1 LAPAVAVVFANR
13 VVACSEAARVE
24 GVECGLRRRQA
35 ESRCPGI
42 VMVADDPGRD
52 VRAFEPVVAA
62 VEAFTPG
69 VEIVRPGVCAFVTRG
84 PSRYFGG
91 DASLAA
97 KVARAVDGVLAGM
110 ASGAPR
116 CRVGVADGRLA
127 AELAALSSRG
137 EPVVVA
143 RGGSRAFL
151 ADFSVAAATAGDAD
165 RADLLVRLGIRTL
178 GDLAAL
184 PLPAVLARFGTEGA
198 TSCRRARGL
207 DELPLAARTPPP
219 DLAVTAELDP
229 PVDRLETVAF
239 LARSLAEELHL
250 ALATRGLA
258 ATRVLVEAETE
269 HGEWL
274 ARRWRHDG
282 GLTPAA
288 LAERVR
294 WQIEGWLA
302 GRPGPAPPAD
312 DGRPDVGASRSP
324 GDRHAPKTGDTG
336 PGRTDI
342 GASGARTDPSAPK
355 TGAVGPIGANG
366 APGDPSATKTG
377 VTRPGRRTDIGASG
391 APGDPSAPKT
401 GVTAPGRHPDIGANG
416 APGDPHAPKTGVT
429 GPGRTD
435 IGASGA
441 RGDTSAPKAGADRPT
456 GGLVLLRLTPD
467 EVGPDDGRQL
477 GFWGGD
483 RAAAERVARAL
494 ARVQGVL
501 GPESVMTAILTGG
514 RGPYEQARLL
524 PWGDA
529 LPDASGTYPFAEGAA
544 AAPPWPG
551 RIPPPAP
558 ATVHPV
564 PRPAEVFDAA
574 GGAVT
579 VTGRATVSA
588 PPARL
593 AVAGQPPA
601 DVVAWAGPWPVDER
615 WWDPAAHRRRAR
627 SQVVTADGAAY
638 LLVVERGRWAVEA
651 AYD

>member
-1 LAPAVAVVFANR
+1 MAVVAANR
-13 VVACSEAARVE
+13 VVACSEGARVE

-42 VMVADDPGRD
+42 VVVADDPARD
-52 VRAFEPVVAA
+52 ARAFEPVVAA

-69 VEIVRPGVCAFVTRG
+69 VEIVRPGACAFATRG

-91 DASLAA
+91 DAALAA
-97 KVARAVDGVLAGM
+97 KVAEAVDAVLAGM
-110 ASGAPR
+110 AAGAPR

-151 ADFSVAAATAGDAD
+151 ADFSVAAATGGDLD
-165 RADLLVRLGIRTL
+165 RADLLVRLGIRTV

-184 PLPAVLARFGTEGA
+184 PMPAVLARFGTEGA
-198 TSCRRARGL
+198 VSCRRARGL
-207 DELPLAARTPPP
+207 DERPLAARTPPP
-219 DLAVTAELDP
+219 DLAVSAELDP
-229 PVDRLETVAF
+229 PADRLETVAF
-239 LARSLAEELHL
+239 LARSLAEQLHL

-294 WQIEGWLA
+294 WQIDGWLA
-302 GRPGPAPPAD
+302 GRPGSG
-312 DGRPDVGASRSP
+312 DGGRDEGGRTNVGRASRSP
-324 GDRHAPKTGDTG
+324 GH
-336 PGRTDI
+336 
-342 GASGARTDPSAPK
+342 SS
-355 TGAVGPIGANG
+355 
-366 APGDPSATKTG
+366 
-377 VTRPGRRTDIGASG
+377 
-391 APGDPSAPKT
+391 
-401 GVTAPGRHPDIGANG
+401 
-416 APGDPHAPKTGVT
+416 
-429 GPGRTD
+429 
-435 IGASGA
+435 
-441 RGDTSAPKAGADRPT
+441 RPT

-501 GPESVMTAILTGG
+501 GPESVVTATLVGG
-514 RGPYEQARLL
+514 RGPIEQADLV

-529 LPDASGTYPFAEGAA
+529 RSPEPAGTPFAEGAA
-544 AAPPWPG
+544 AVAPWPG

-564 PRPAEVFDAA
+564 PRPAEVFDGA
-574 GGAVT
+574 GRPVT
-579 VTGRATVSA
+579 VDGRAAVSA

-593 AVAGQPPA
+593 TVAGRPSA
-601 DVVAWAGPWPVDER
+601 EVVAWAGPWPVDER

-627 SQVVTADGAAY
+627 SQVVTADGTAY
-638 LLVVERGRWAVEA
+638 LLVVEAGHWAVEA
-651 AYD
+651 TYD

>member
-1 LAPAVAVVFANR
+1 MGASGHLATGDRLRLGAAKVAVVFANR
-13 VVACSEAARVE
+13 VVACSEAARAE
-24 GVECGLRRRQA
+24 GVERGLRRRQA
-35 ESRCPGI
+35 ESRCPQ
-42 VMVADDPGRD
+42 VVVVADDPGRD
-52 VRAFEPVVAA
+52 ARAFEPVVAA

-69 VEIVRPGVCAFVTRG
+69 VEIVRPGVCAFATRG

-97 KVARAVDGVLAGM
+97 KVAAAVDGVLAGI
-110 ASGAPR
+110 AAGAPR

-127 AELAALSSRG
+127 AELAALSSTSSG
-137 EPVVVA
+137 GPVVVP

-151 ADFSVAAATAGDAD
+151 AGFPVAAATTGDTD
-165 RADLLVRLGIRTL
+165 RADLLVRLGIRTV

-198 TSCRRARGL
+198 GACRRARGL
-207 DELPLAARTPPP
+207 DERPVAARTPPP
-219 DLAVTAELDP
+219 DLAVTAAIDP
-229 PVDRLETVAF
+229 PADRLETVAF
-239 LARSLAEELHL
+239 LARSLAEQLHL

-294 WQIEGWLA
+294 WQVDGWLA
-302 GRPGPAPPAD
+302 GRGAAAD
-312 DGRPDVGASRSP
+312 V
-324 GDRHAPKTGDTG
+324 
-336 PGRTDI
+336 
-342 GASGARTDPSAPK
+342 
-355 TGAVGPIGANG
+355 
-366 APGDPSATKTG
+366 
-377 VTRPGRRTDIGASG
+377 
-391 APGDPSAPKT
+391 
-401 GVTAPGRHPDIGANG
+401 
-416 APGDPHAPKTGVT
+416 
-429 GPGRTD
+429 
-435 IGASGA
+435 
-441 RGDTSAPKAGADRPT
+441 PT

-483 RAAAERVARAL
+483 RAAAERAARAL

-501 GPESVMTAILTGG
+501 GPESVVTATLAGG
-514 RGPYEQARLL
+514 RGPWEQARLV

-529 LPDASGTYPFAEGAA
+529 PSPPPNPQFAEGTAVV
-544 AAPPWPG
+544 PPWPG

-564 PRPAEVFDAA
+564 PPPVEVLDGA
-574 GGAVT
+574 GRVVA

-588 PPARL
+588 PPARV
-593 AVAGQPPA
+593 AVAGRPPA

-627 SQVVTADGAAY
+627 TQVVTADGAAY
-638 LLVVERGRWAVEA
+638 LLVVEGGRWAVEA
-651 AYD
+651 TYD

>member
-1 LAPAVAVVFANR
+1 MAERLLVVHCPDWPVVASGQLATGDGLQGQDPADRHRLAPGPPGPLGPAAASGQLATGDGLQGQDPANRHRLAPGAPGAAGPAVAVLVANR
-13 VVACSEAARVE
+13 VVVCSEAARAE
-24 GVECGLRRRQA
+24 GVERGLRRRQA
-35 ESRCPGI
+35 ESLCPGI
-42 VMVADDPGRD
+42 VVVADDPGRD
-52 VRAFEPVVAA
+52 ARAFESVVAA

-69 VEIVRPGVCAFVTRG
+69 VEIVRPGVCAVTTRG

-91 DASLAA
+91 DASLAG
-97 KVARAVDGVLAGM
+97 KVAEAVDGVLAGM
-110 ASGAPR
+110 AAGAPR

-127 AELAALSSRG
+127 AELAALSSTG
-137 EPVVVA
+137 EPVVVP

-151 ADFSVAAATAGDAD
+151 ARFPVAAATGGDAD
-165 RADLLVRLGIRTL
+165 RTDLLVRLGIGTV

-198 TSCRRARGL
+198 VSCRRARGL
-207 DELPLAARTPPP
+207 DERPLAARTPPP
-219 DLAVTAELDP
+219 DLAVSAELDP
-229 PVDRLETVAF
+229 PADRLETVAF
-239 LARSLAEELHL
+239 LAKSLAEQLHR
-250 ALATRGLA
+250 ALATRGLS

-294 WQIEGWLA
+294 WQVDGWLA
-302 GRPGPAPPAD
+302 GR
-312 DGRPDVGASRSP
+312 
-324 GDRHAPKTGDTG
+324 
-336 PGRTDI
+336 
-342 GASGARTDPSAPK
+342 
-355 TGAVGPIGANG
+355 G
-366 APGDPSATKTG
+366 APGG
-377 VTRPGRRTDIGASG
+377 VA
-391 APGDPSAPKT
+391 
-401 GVTAPGRHPDIGANG
+401 
-416 APGDPHAPKTGVT
+416 
-429 GPGRTD
+429 
-435 IGASGA
+435 
-441 RGDTSAPKAGADRPT
+441 T

-483 RAAAERVARAL
+483 RAAAERAAKAL

-501 GPESVMTAILTGG
+501 GPESVVTATLAGG
-514 RGPYEQARLL
+514 RGPFEQARLV

-529 LPDASGTYPFAEGAA
+529 HPPPPNPQFAEGTAA
-544 AAPPWPG
+544 VPPWPG

-564 PRPAEVFDAA
+564 PRPAEVFDAD
-574 GGAVT
+574 GRAVT
-579 VTGRATVSA
+579 VTGRANVSG

-627 SQVVTADGAAY
+627 SQVVTADGIAH
-638 LLVVERGRWAVEA
+638 LLVVEGGRWAVEA
-651 AYD
+651 TYD

>member
-1 LAPAVAVVFANR
+1 MAPQAVAVAVVAANR
-13 VVACSEAARVE
+13 VVACSEGARVE

-42 VMVADDPGRD
+42 VVVADDPARD
-52 VRAFEPVVAA
+52 ARAFEPVVAA

-69 VEIVRPGVCAFVTRG
+69 VEIVRPGVCAFATRG

-97 KVARAVDGVLAGM
+97 KVAEAVDAVLAGM
-110 ASGAPR
+110 AAGAPR

-151 ADFSVAAATAGDAD
+151 ADFSVAAATGGDVD
-165 RADLLVRLGIRTL
+165 RADLLVRLGIRTV

-184 PLPAVLARFGTEGA
+184 PMPAVLARFGTEGA
-198 TSCRRARGL
+198 VSCRRARGL
-207 DELPLAARTPPP
+207 DERPLAARTPPP
-219 DLAVTAELDP
+219 DLAVSAELDP
-229 PVDRLETVAF
+229 PADRLETVAF
-239 LARSLAEELHL
+239 LARSLAEQLHL

-294 WQIEGWLA
+294 WQIDGWLA
-302 GRPGPAPPAD
+302 GRPSSGDGSAD
-312 DGRPDVGASRSP
+312 VRGTSRSP
-324 GDRHAPKTGDTG
+324 GDPNAPKTLAGRPRSADG
-336 PGRTDI
+336 GRADDSDRTDV
-342 GASGARTDPSAPK
+342 GPSRSPGDPNAPK
-355 TGAVGPIGANG
+355 TVA
-366 APGDPSATKTG
+366 
-377 VTRPGRRTDIGASG
+377 
-391 APGDPSAPKT
+391 
-401 GVTAPGRHPDIGANG
+401 H
-416 APGDPHAPKTGVT
+416 
-429 GPGRTD
+429 
-435 IGASGA
+435 
-441 RGDTSAPKAGADRPT
+441 RPT

-501 GPESVMTAILTGG
+501 GPESVVTATLVGG
-514 RGPYEQARLL
+514 RGPNEQADLV

-529 LPDASGTYPFAEGAA
+529 RSPVPAGTPFAEGAA
-544 AAPPWPG
+544 AVPPWPG

-564 PRPAEVFDAA
+564 PRPAEVFDGA
-574 GGAVT
+574 GRPVT
-579 VTGRATVSA
+579 VDGRAAVSA

-601 DVVAWAGPWPVDER
+601 EVVAWAGPWPVDER

-627 SQVVTADGAAY
+627 SQVVTADGTAY
-638 LLVVERGRWAVEA
+638 LLVVEAGRWAVEA
-651 AYD
+651 TYD

>member
-1 LAPAVAVVFANR
+1 MVFANR

-42 VMVADDPGRD
+42 VVVADDPGRD
-52 VRAFEPVVAA
+52 ARAFEPVVAA

-239 LARSLAEELHL
+239 LARSLAEELHR

-302 GRPGPAPPAD
+302 GRSGPAAPAD
-312 DGRPDVGASRSP
+312 DDAAPDIGATRSP
-324 GDRHAPKTGDTG
+324 GDT
-336 PGRTDI
+336 
-342 GASGARTDPSAPK
+342 SAPK
-355 TGAVGPIGANG
+355 TGATRLGRPDIGANG
-366 APGDPSATKTG
+366 APGDPSAPKT
-377 VTRPGRRTDIGASG
+377 GRRTDRGASRS
-391 APGDPSAPKT
+391 PGDPRAPKT
-401 GVTAPGRHPDIGANG
+401 
-416 APGDPHAPKTGVT
+416 
-429 GPGRTD
+429 
-435 IGASGA
+435 
-441 RGDTSAPKAGADRPT
+441 GADRPT

-501 GPESVMTAILTGG
+501 GPESVVTATLTGG
-514 RGPYEQARLL
+514 RGPYEQARLV
-524 PWGDA
+524 PWGDT
-529 LPDASGTYPFAEGAA
+529 LPEATGNPFAEGAA
-544 AAPPWPG
+544 AVPPWPG

-564 PRPAEVFDAA
+564 PQPAGVFDAA
-574 GGAVT
+574 GRAVT

-638 LLVVERGRWAVEA
+638 LLVVEGGRWAVEA

>member
-1 LAPAVAVVFANR
+1 MVFANR

-42 VMVADDPGRD
+42 VVVADDPGRD
-52 VRAFEPVVAA
+52 ARAFEPVVAA

-151 ADFSVAAATAGDAD
+151 ADFSVAAATAGDLD

-302 GRPGPAPPAD
+302 GRPGPAAPAGDGPPRRGRVPIAWRPPRAKDRRHRPRPRRHWRVPIAWRPKTRQDRRRSADGGAGAPAAHARRGGSRRRPPA
-312 DGRPDVGASRSP
+312 GLLGW
-324 GDRHAPKTGDTG
+324 
-336 PGRTDI
+336 
-342 GASGARTDPSAPK
+342 
-355 TGAVGPIGANG
+355 
-366 APGDPSATKTG
+366 
-377 VTRPGRRTDIGASG
+377 RPGRGRAGGSGPGPGAG
-391 APGDPSAPKT
+391 RARARVG
-401 GVTAPGRHPDIGANG
+401 GHRHPHRR
-416 APGDPHAPKTGVT
+416 PGSVRA
-429 GPGRTD
+429 GPPRPVGRRPP
-435 IGASGA
+435 
-441 RGDTSAPKAGADRPT
+441 RGNRHH
-456 GGLVLLRLTPD
+456 
-467 EVGPDDGRQL
+467 
-477 GFWGGD
+477 
-483 RAAAERVARAL
+483 
-494 ARVQGVL
+494 
-501 GPESVMTAILTGG
+501 
-514 RGPYEQARLL
+514 
-524 PWGDA
+524 
-529 LPDASGTYPFAEGAA
+529 PFAEGAA
-544 AAPPWPG
+544 AVPPWPG

-574 GGAVT
+574 GRAVT

-638 LLVVERGRWAVEA
+638 LLVVEGGRWAVEA

>member
-1 LAPAVAVVFANR
+1 MVFANR
-13 VVACSEAARVE
+13 VVACSEAARAE

-42 VMVADDPGRD
+42 VVVADDPGRD
-52 VRAFEPVVAA
+52 ARAFEPVVAA

-97 KVARAVDGVLAGM
+97 KVARAVDAVLAGTT
-110 ASGAPR
+110 AGAPR

-137 EPVVVA
+137 EPVIVA

-151 ADFSVAAATAGDAD
+151 ADFPIAVDTGAATAGDAD

-184 PLPAVLARFGTEGA
+184 PLPAVLARFGTDGA
-198 TSCRRARGL
+198 MSCRRARGL
-207 DELPLAARTPPP
+207 DGLPLAARTPPP

-229 PVDRLETVAF
+229 PVDRLETIAF
-239 LARSLAEELHL
+239 LARSLAEQLHL

-274 ARRWRHDG
+274 ARRWRHEG
-282 GLTPAA
+282 GLTPSA

-302 GRPGPAPPAD
+302 GRSGAAADVRPA
-312 DGRPDVGASRSP
+312 GDVGAFRSP
-324 GDRHAPKTGDTG
+324 GDRGAPKT
-336 PGRTDI
+336 
-342 GASGARTDPSAPK
+342 A
-355 TGAVGPIGANG
+355 
-366 APGDPSATKTG
+366 
-377 VTRPGRRTDIGASG
+377 
-391 APGDPSAPKT
+391 
-401 GVTAPGRHPDIGANG
+401 
-416 APGDPHAPKTGVT
+416 
-429 GPGRTD
+429 
-435 IGASGA
+435 
-441 RGDTSAPKAGADRPT
+441 ADRPS

-501 GPESVMTAILTGG
+501 GPESVVTATLTGG
-514 RGPYEQARLL
+514 RGPFEQARLV

-529 LPDASGTYPFAEGAA
+529 LSEAAGRHPFAEGAA
-544 AAPPWPG
+544 VPPWPG

-574 GGAVT
+574 GGEVT

-593 AVAGQPPA
+593 TVAGQAPA

-638 LLVVERGRWAVEA
+638 LLVVEGGRWAVEA

>member
-1 LAPAVAVVFANR
+1 VAERLLVVHCPDWPVVASGQLATGDGFGAQDDGKRHRLAPPAVAVVAANR
-13 VVACSEAARVE
+13 VVACSEGARVE

-42 VMVADDPGRD
+42 VVVADDPARD
-52 VRAFEPVVAA
+52 ARAFEPVAVA

-69 VEIVRPGVCAFVTRG
+69 VEIVRPGACAFATRG

-97 KVARAVDGVLAGM
+97 KVAEAVDAVLAGM
-110 ASGAPR
+110 AAGAPR

-151 ADFSVAAATAGDAD
+151 AGFSVAAATGGDVD
-165 RADLLVRLGIRTL
+165 RADLLVRLGIRTV

-184 PLPAVLARFGTEGA
+184 PMPAVLARFGTEGA
-198 TSCRRARGL
+198 VSCRRARGL
-207 DELPLAARTPPP
+207 DERPLAARTPPP
-219 DLAVTAELDP
+219 DLAVSAELDP
-229 PVDRLETVAF
+229 PADRLETVAF
-239 LARSLAEELHL
+239 LARSLAEQLHL

-294 WQIEGWLA
+294 WQIDGWLA
-302 GRPGPAPPAD
+302 GRPSSGDGPAD
-312 DGRPDVGASRSP
+312 DGGRTDVGAHRSP
-324 GDRHAPKTGDTG
+324 GDRTGPKT
-336 PGRTDI
+336 
-342 GASGARTDPSAPK
+342 
-355 TGAVGPIGANG
+355 VGG
-366 APGDPSATKTG
+366 
-377 VTRPGRRTDIGASG
+377 
-391 APGDPSAPKT
+391 
-401 GVTAPGRHPDIGANG
+401 
-416 APGDPHAPKTGVT
+416 
-429 GPGRTD
+429 
-435 IGASGA
+435 
-441 RGDTSAPKAGADRPT
+441 RPT

-501 GPESVMTAILTGG
+501 GPDSVVTATLVGG
-514 RGPYEQARLL
+514 RGPIEQADLV

-529 LPDASGTYPFAEGAA
+529 RSPESSTTFAEGAA
-544 AAPPWPG
+544 AIPPWPG

-564 PRPAEVFDAA
+564 PRPAEVIDGA
-574 GGAVT
+574 GRPVT
-579 VTGRATVSA
+579 VDGRAAVSA

-593 AVAGQPPA
+593 TVAGRPSA
-601 DVVAWAGPWPVDER
+601 EVVAWAGPWPVDER

-627 SQVVTADGAAY
+627 SQVVTADGTAY
-638 LLVVERGRWAVEA
+638 LLVVEAGRWAVEA
-651 AYD
+651 TYD